1 MLQKHLSNH
10 DDCHHCQKI
19 QMRLSKWCC
28 WLVGRGSEN
37 LFYTWDF
44 PISGIL
50 QQQLLLHK
58 DESQKKKKNWK
69 EAILDN
75 NRQCVISRTFY
86 WVLPGSSIDT
96 KISPHRIEIV
106 RFRSDTKYW
115 RFYYLQIQFCIHVK
129 IVIFAKCLSAAA
141 KFCAVSSTVLE
152 TSEWKWG
159 CYCAWF
165 SMLGVKSSAFIH
177 SVLKSHINGSF

>member
-96 KISPHRIEIV
+96 KISPHRIEIHSSFPV
-106 RFRSDTKYW
+106 RYKILEVLLASNTILHSRQNCDICKVSICSSKVL
-115 RFYYLQIQFCIHVK
+115 RCVVHCIRDFWMKMRLLLCLVLHVRCQK
-129 IVIFAKCLSAAA
+129 
-141 KFCAVSSTVLE
+141 
-152 TSEWKWG
+152 
-159 CYCAWF
+159 
-165 SMLGVKSSAFIH
+165 
-177 SVLKSHINGSF
+177 